1 VVTVDVKKAFAA
13 WRARHMRRA
22 WKPVCIDGGTNTA
35 RFGGSALLG
44 RESWPAC
51 AGCRN
56 PMQLL
61 LQLPLASLPGNVVRG
76 DGLLQAFYCS
86 RDDGRCE
93 TWAPFSGAHLVRLV
107 REPLND
113 VASPLG
119 RDAFRLRSVVSWNEL
134 ADYPHVEEHERLG
147 LIYEHDFERKLV
159 RVTCAELGI
168 DVPDLDQDI
177 AEVISDPAAGDKLGG
192 WPLWIQQPEYPSCP
206 RCARQMAFVFQIDS
220 GDVVYPHPRMFGD
233 GGIGH
238 ITQCPDHPDVL
249 AFGWAC
255 T

>member
-1 VVTVDVKKAFAA
+1 MTVDVKQTFAA
-13 WRARHMRRA
+13 WRAKHARPA
-22 WKPVCIDGGTNTA
+22 WRPVCVEGGTSLA

-44 RESWPAC
+44 RESWPSC
-51 AGCRN
+51 AGCRI

-61 LQLPLASLPGNVVRG
+61 LQLPLASLPPNVVRG
-76 DGLLQAFYCS
+76 DGTLQLFYCS

-93 TWAPFSGAHLVRLV
+93 TWAPFSGAQLVRVV
-107 REPLND
+107 REPLID

-119 RDAFRLRSVVSWNEL
+119 SEALRMRSVVSWNEF

-147 LIYEHDFERKLV
+147 LLYEHDFDRKLV
-159 RVTCAELGI
+159 RATCAELGI
-168 DVPDLDQDI
+168 DISDLDQDV
-177 AEVISDPAAGDKLGG
+177 AELISDAEAGDKLGG
-192 WPLWIQQPEYPSCP
+192 WPFWIQQAEYPSCP
-206 RCARQMAFVFQIDS
+206 LCARQMAFVFQIDS
-220 GDVVYPHPRMFGD
+220 GDIVYPPDRMFGD

-238 ITQCPDHPDVL
+238 ITQCPDHPEVL